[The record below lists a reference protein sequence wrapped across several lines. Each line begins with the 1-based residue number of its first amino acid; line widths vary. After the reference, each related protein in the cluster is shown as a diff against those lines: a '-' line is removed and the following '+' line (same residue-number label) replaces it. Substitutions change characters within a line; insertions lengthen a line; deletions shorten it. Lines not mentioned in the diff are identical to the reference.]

1 MVTRHFDLVSGLFW
15 APRAPKRAFFGP
27 KRPFWGLQRDL
38 EGPEGPALVPTAAN
52 WYDWAGIMV
61 KRHIDLVSGLF
72 WAPRAPKRT
81 PLASKGPKMGPKLKI
96 FANQS
101 CDVSKF
107 AREGHLANKKKS
119 PPFTIEEKNP
129 KKLPIRAVSQKND
142 QNCPN

>member
-1 MVTRHFDLVSGLFW
+1 
-15 APRAPKRAFFGP
+15 
-27 KRPFWGLQRDL
+27 
-38 EGPEGPALVPTAAN
+38 
-52 WYDWAGIMV
+52 MV

>member
-1 MVTRHFDLVSGLFW
+1 MVPTAANWSDWAGIMVTRHFDLVSGLFW

-61 KRHIDLVSGLF
+61 NRHIDLVSGLF

-107 AREGHLANKKKS
+107 EKMKMAKLEG
-119 PPFTIEEKNP
+119 TIW
-129 KKLPIRAVSQKND
+129 S
-142 QNCPN
+142 